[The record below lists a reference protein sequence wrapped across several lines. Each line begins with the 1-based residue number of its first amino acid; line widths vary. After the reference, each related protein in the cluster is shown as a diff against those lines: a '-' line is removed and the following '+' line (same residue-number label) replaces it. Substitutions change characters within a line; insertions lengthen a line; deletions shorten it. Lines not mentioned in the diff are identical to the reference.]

1 MMNYTI
7 KQNVAVV
14 RPNYP
19 LSDGQDAAKLI
30 NAVRF
35 QNKLHL
41 HADGPQR
48 LCAGAVHSVQRCGGA
63 GAQALYPEQDAA
75 GHRRVFTI
83 VTRPPCGDFI
93 FGCNRGDQVGFW
105 ENEQEGLAWL
115 TRKR

>member
-14 RPNYP
+14 RPDYP

-35 QNKLHL
+35 QTGCTSMLMDRSAFVAERVLKPFTQNKM
-41 HADGPQR
+41 R
-48 LCAGAVHSVQRCGGA
+48 LA
-63 GAQALYPEQDAA
+63 
-75 GHRRVFTI
+75 I
-83 VTRPPCGDFI
+83 VGDFYDCYQTSMRNFI
-93 FGCNRGDQVGFW
+93 FGCNRGNQVGFW

>member
-14 RPNYP
+14 RPDYP

-35 QNKLHL
+35 QTGCTAMLMDRSGVAEQVLKPFTQNKM
-41 HADGPQR
+41 R
-48 LCAGAVHSVQRCGGA
+48 LA
-63 GAQALYPEQDAA
+63 
-75 GHRRVFTI
+75 I
-83 VTRPPCGDFI
+83 VGDFYDCYQTSMRNFI

>member
-14 RPNYP
+14 RPSYP

-30 NAVRF
+30 SAVRF
-35 QNKLHL
+35 QTGCTSVLMDRSAFVPELFTLSSGVAEQVLKPFIQNKM
-41 HADGPQR
+41 R
-48 LCAGAVHSVQRCGGA
+48 LA
-63 GAQALYPEQDAA
+63 
-75 GHRRVFTI
+75 I
-83 VTRPPCGDFI
+83 VGDFYDCYQTSMRDFI

-105 ENEQEGLAWL
+105 ETEQEGLAWL